1 MAATETGPRE
11 LIHTLFERLNDRDAN
26 ALLPFYVEDVVEDWP
41 IVGRLEGSTAVRDH
55 FAATFAAM
63 PDFHID
69 IERMAADGES
79 VFVHWHV
86 TGMFTGAP
94 FNGIVA
100 TGRPIDLRG
109 TDCFTVRNGK
119 IVGAFVA
126 YDGMSFRRP
135 GWHPAATGHTHR
147 PRHDRGDQRHHPC
160 AQATAPVN
168 REPTAV
174 RVRRATHPRPEGR
187 VPSRAAN

>member
-1 MAATETGPRE
+1 MAAPETTAPRE
-11 LIHTLFERLNDRDAN
+11 LIHTVFERVDNRDAN
-26 ALLPFYVEDVVEDWP
+26 GLLPFLVDDVVEEWP
-41 IVGRLEGSTAVRDH
+41 MVGRLEGSAAVRDH
-55 FAATFAAM
+55 FAAIFASM

-86 TGMFTGAP
+86 IGTFTGAP

-119 IVGAFVA
+119 IVTNFIA
-126 YDGMSFRRP
+126 YDGMRFAVQAGILPAPGTRTDGAMTAAINVITRARRQLRRL
-135 GWHPAATGHTHR
+135 TGSL
-147 PRHDRGDQRHHPC
+147 
-160 AQATAPVN
+160 
-168 REPTAV
+168 
-174 RVRRATHPRPEGR
+174 RR
-187 VPSRAAN
+187 